1 MSPVETPTQY
11 RHRRLRKGLLHKPD
25 SKNPHKEKLWKYR
38 RDYMRE
44 TFIENYITSGL
55 IPTYMITRNY
65 YYEEHGREKV
75 IRNNSRV
82 GKVLE
87 DLFNPR
93 NKVEYAVGIDHFIE
107 RHKDSLGLNE
117 KDEWVVKKGSYHV
130 HTLISD
136 MDERVLTRPNRK
148 IKKLIQKIYGQKGI
162 PDKEDKETTIM
173 CLIDYALRDRCSFIG
188 HSNNSLDIRNSRH
201 YAGYGGYTGWKGM
214 VSYVTKDMYSID
226 SIDEIFD
233 YKNNKTL
240 RGMIRKNEKQIQS
253 KTTTNTRESTK
264 NETEYQMP
272 ICV

>member
-1 MSPVETPTQY
+1 
-11 RHRRLRKGLLHKPD
+11 
-25 SKNPHKEKLWKYR
+25 
-38 RDYMRE
+38 
-44 TFIENYITSGL
+44 
-55 IPTYMITRNY
+55 
-65 YYEEHGREKV
+65 
-75 IRNNSRV
+75 
-82 GKVLE
+82 
-87 DLFNPR
+87 
-93 NKVEYAVGIDHFIE
+93 
-107 RHKDSLGLNE
+107 
-117 KDEWVVKKGSYHV
+117 
-130 HTLISD
+130 

-253 KTTTNTRESTK
+253 KTTTNTRKSTK